1 MINDFLSGSYFLATN
16 VERLSPR
23 AAVHRLG
30 RSEPAM
36 LLAVPVIALVLAG
49 KPSPPPAASGV
60 AFNTSQGSYMVR

>member
-1 MINDFLSGSYFLATN
+1 
-16 VERLSPR
+16 
-23 AAVHRLG
+23 
-30 RSEPAM
+30 M

>member
-1 MINDFLSGSYFLATN
+1 MDRGDLET
-16 VERLSPR
+16 SPFG
-23 AAVHRLG
+23 LLL
-30 RSEPAM
+30 EPAM